1 LERLEIHYTSKHGSW
16 PNMAEVELSVLARQR
31 LDRRIPD
38 QQALTREAGAWETER
53 NALDLR
59 KLHRLALHHS

>member
-1 LERLEIHYTSKHGSW
+1 
-16 PNMAEVELSVLARQR
+16 MAEVELSVLARQR

-59 KLHRLALHHS
+59 KLHRLALQHS